1 MKITILCNSEAHP
14 VNDMLNDWVA
24 SHALEH
30 DIDLVRKTNELSGGD
45 LLFLISCS
53 EIVTKELREKYQ
65 KSLVIHASDLPKGR
79 GWSPHVWDIV
89 QGAEQITVT
98 LLEAEDKVDTGKIW
112 KKINCK
118 IPKDT
123 LYDEINSILF
133 DAESR
138 LMDYAVENFD
148 TIEPMEQKG
157 EPTYHVKRTP
167 KNSQLDVDKSLKEQ
181 FDLLRVCDTERF
193 PAFFNIHGYRYEI
206 TLKKTGGKN
215 E

>member
-1 MKITILCNSEAHP
+1 MKITILCNSQTHP

-24 SHALEH
+24 SHDLEH
-30 DIDLVRKTNELSGGD
+30 DIDLVRKTNELNGGD

-89 QGAEQITVT
+89 RGAEQITVT
-98 LLEAEDKVDTGKIW
+98 LLEAEDEVDTGKIW

-118 IPKDT
+118 VPKDA
-123 LYDEINSILF
+123 LYDEINDILF
-133 DAESR
+133 DTESR
-138 LMDYAVENFD
+138 LMDYAVANFD
-148 TIEPMEQKG
+148 TIEPTEQKG
-157 EPTYHVKRTP
+157 EPSYHVKRTP
-167 KNSQLDVDKSLKEQ
+167 KNSQLDIDKSLRQQ

-206 TLKKTGGKN
+206 TLKKTDGEN